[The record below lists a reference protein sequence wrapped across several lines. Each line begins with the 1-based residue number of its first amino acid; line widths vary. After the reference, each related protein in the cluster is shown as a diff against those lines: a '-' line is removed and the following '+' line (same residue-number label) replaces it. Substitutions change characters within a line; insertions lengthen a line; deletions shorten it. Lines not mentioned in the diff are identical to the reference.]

1 MGKQIWLQDG
11 NIFSQGSAT
20 TVSHP
25 EGLPKGI
32 YEVKLS
38 MTGFY
43 LSKIAES
50 FTFDYKLYGLN
61 QKFIDYVLKTYEN
74 TTGNLG
80 VLLDGIKG
88 TGKTVT
94 AKELCNRLQ
103 LPVILV
109 QSMGSDT
116 NSKLIK
122 YLSTSINF
130 DCIFFFDEYEKEFKN
145 SSDVLSFMDGTYN
158 SIYRKVFL
166 LTTNELNVDPNLLGR
181 PSRIRYKKS
190 FNNLSEEVTRE
201 ILNDILEDKTA
212 IEKVIELT
220 YSMNI
225 ITIDLIKAIAT
236 EINIHG
242 IESLPDIKETFNI
255 EFSRFIYLYREVQ
268 VRHCD
273 LKFTPENLNNLL
285 KIYNKYKELKK
296 KDWENCSN
304 EEREFYNEWAS
315 KFNESYGSTIE
326 DKELKHLETGDYFV
340 DDRILIVNVAE
351 KYVVTMTDYGYIRI
365 YLINSY
371 YSTSKAT
378 GLVNYKL

>member
-11 NIFSQGSAT
+11 NTFSQGSST
-20 TVSHP
+20 TISHP

-38 MTGFY
+38 LTGFY

-80 VLLDGIKG
+80 ILLDGIKG
-88 TGKTVT
+88 TGKTVV
-94 AKELCNRLQ
+94 AKELCNHLQ

-109 QSMGSDT
+109 QSMDDDT
-116 NSKLIK
+116 NDKLIK
-122 YLSTSINF
+122 YLSTAINF

-166 LTTNELNVDPNLLGR
+166 LTTNELNVDSNLLGR

-190 FNNLSEEVTRE
+190 FNNLSEEITRE

-220 YSMNI
+220 HSMNI

-242 IESLPDIKETFNI
+242 IESLPDIKEIFNI
-255 EFSRFIYLYREVQ
+255 EFSRFTYLYRVIQ
-268 VRHCD
+268 VRNYE
-273 LKFTPENLNNLL
+273 LELTSENIKNLL
-285 KIYNKYKELKK
+285 KTYNDYKELGK
-296 KDWENCSN
+296 KDLEKLSN
-304 EEREFYNEWAS
+304 EER
-315 KFNESYGSTIE
+315 KFSSECYTKFSDDFGSTTE
-326 DKELKHLETGDYFV
+326 DKELKYLEPGDYFE

-351 KYVVTMTDYGYIRI
+351 KYIVTMTDYGYIRI
-365 YLINSY
+365 YLINSC
-371 YSTSKAT
+371 YSASKAT

>member
-11 NIFSQGSAT
+11 NIFNQGSAT

-38 MTGFY
+38 MAGFY

-61 QKFIDYVLKTYEN
+61 KKFIDYVLKTYEN

-88 TGKTVT
+88 TGKTVV

-116 NSKLIK
+116 NDKLIK
-122 YLSTSINF
+122 YLSTAIDF
-130 DCIFFFDEYEKEFKN
+130 DCIFFFDEYEKEFKD

-190 FNNLSEEVTRE
+190 FGNLSEEVTRE
-201 ILNDILEDKTA
+201 ILNDILKDKTA

-220 YSMNI
+220 HSMNI

-242 IESLPDIKETFNI
+242 AEALPDIKETFNI
-255 EFSRFIYLYREVQ
+255 EFSKFSYLYKVIQ
-268 VRHCD
+268 VRHYNVE
-273 LKFTPENLNNLL
+273 FTPENIKNLL
-285 KIYNKYKELKK
+285 QTYRSYKELRKR
-296 KDWENCSN
+296 DWEEYSDEEKKFSN
-304 EEREFYNEWAS
+304 TWSTRFS
-315 KFNESYGSTIE
+315 DDFGSTIE
-326 DKELKHLETGDYFV
+326 DKEFKYLKPGDYFE
-340 DDRILIVNVAE
+340 DDRILIINTEE
-351 KYVVTMTDYGYIRI
+351 KYLVTMTEYGYVRI
-365 YLINSY
+365 YLINSC
-371 YSTSKAT
+371 YSASKAT
-378 GLVNYKL
+378 GLINCKL

>member
-11 NIFSQGSAT
+11 NVFSQGSAT

-32 YEVKLS
+32 YEVKVS

-61 QKFIDYVLKTYEN
+61 QKFIDYVLKTYKN

-94 AKELCNRLQ
+94 AKELCNHLQ

-109 QSMGSDT
+109 QSMGDSND
-116 NSKLIK
+116 KLIK
-122 YLSTSINF
+122 YLSTTINF

-158 SIYRKVFL
+158 SIYRKIFL

-190 FNNLSEEVTRE
+190 FSNLSEEVTRE

-220 YSMNI
+220 HSMNI
-225 ITIDLIKAIAT
+225 ITIDLIKTIAT

-242 IESLPDIKETFNI
+242 VKALPDIKETFNI
-255 EFSRFIYLYREVQ
+255 EFSRFTYLYREVQ

-273 LKFTPENLNNLL
+273 LKFTPENIKDIL
-285 KIYNKYKELKK
+285 KTFYKFKEIKK
-296 KDWENCSN
+296 KDWE
-304 EEREFYNEWAS
+304 
-315 KFNESYGSTIE
+315 K
-326 DKELKHLETGDYFV
+326 
-340 DDRILIVNVAE
+340 IL
-351 KYVVTMTDYGYIRI
+351 
-365 YLINSY
+365 
-371 YSTSKAT
+371 
-378 GLVNYKL
+378 

>member
-11 NIFSQGSAT
+11 NTFSQGSST

-38 MTGFY
+38 MAGFY

-94 AKELCNRLQ
+94 AKELCNHLQ

-109 QSMGSDT
+109 QSMGGDT
-116 NSKLIK
+116 NGKLIK
-122 YLSTSINF
+122 YLSTAIDF

-190 FNNLSEEVTRE
+190 FSNLSEEVTRE

-220 YSMNI
+220 HSMNI

-242 IESLPDIKETFNI
+242 VESLPDIKETFNI
-255 EFSRFIYLYREVQ
+255 EFSRFSYLYREVQ

-273 LKFTPENLNNLL
+273 LKFTPENINNLL
-285 KIYNKYKELKK
+285 KIYNKYRELKK
-296 KDWENCSN
+296 KDWENRSH

-315 KFNESYGSTIE
+315 KFNEDYGSTTE
-326 DKELKHLETGDYFV
+326 DKELKYLEPGDYFV
-340 DDRILIVNVAE
+340 DDRILMVNAAE
-351 KYVVTMTDYGYIRI
+351 KYVVTISDYGYIRI
-365 YLINSY
+365 YLIKSC
-371 YSTSKAT
+371 YSASKAT

>member
-11 NIFSQGSAT
+11 NVFSQGSAT

-32 YEVKLS
+32 YEVKVS

-94 AKELCNRLQ
+94 AKELCNHLQ

-109 QSMGSDT
+109 QSMGDSND
-116 NSKLIK
+116 KLIK
-122 YLSTSINF
+122 YLSTTINF

-158 SIYRKVFL
+158 SIYRKIFL

-190 FNNLSEEVTRE
+190 FSNLSEEVTRE
-201 ILNDILEDKTA
+201 ILNDILKDKTA

-220 YSMNI
+220 HSMNI

-242 IESLPDIKETFNI
+242 VEALPDIKETFNI
-255 EFSRFIYLYREVQ
+255 EFSRFTYLYREVQ

-273 LKFTPENLNNLL
+273 LKFTPENIKSIL
-285 KIYNKYKELKK
+285 KAFYKFKEIKK
-296 KDWENCSN
+296 KDWGKYTCK
-304 EEREFYNEWAS
+304 ERKFYNEWS
-315 KFNESYGSTIE
+315 VKFSEDYGSTTE
-326 DKELKHLETGDYFV
+326 DKELKYLEPGDRFE
-340 DDRILIVNVAE
+340 DDRILMVSIKE

-365 YLINSY
+365 YIINSC
-371 YSTSKAT
+371 YSASKAT
-378 GLVNYKL
+378 GLVNYEL

>member
-1 MGKQIWLQDG
+1 MITIL
-11 NIFSQGSAT
+11 
-20 TVSHP
+20 
-25 EGLPKGI
+25 
-32 YEVKLS
+32 
-38 MTGFY
+38 
-43 LSKIAES
+43 
-50 FTFDYKLYGLN
+50 
-61 QKFIDYVLKTYEN
+61 
-74 TTGNLG
+74 
-80 VLLDGIKG
+80 
-88 TGKTVT
+88 KTVT

-109 QSMGSDT
+109 QSMGNDT

-122 YLSTSINF
+122 YLSTSIDF

-220 YSMNI
+220 HSMNI

-242 IESLPDIKETFNI
+242 VESLPDIKETFNI
-255 EFSRFIYLYREVQ
+255 EFSRFTYLYREIQ

-296 KDWENCSN
+296 KDWENRSN

-315 KFNESYGSTIE
+315 KFNEDYGSTTE
-326 DKELKHLETGDYFV
+326 DKELKYLETGDYFV
-340 DDRILIVNVAE
+340 DDRILMVNVVE

-365 YLINSY
+365 YLINSC

>member
-11 NIFSQGSAT
+11 NVFSQGSAT

-32 YEVKLS
+32 YEVKVS

-61 QKFIDYVLKTYEN
+61 QKFIDYVLRTYEN

-88 TGKTVT
+88 TGKTVV

-109 QSMGSDT
+109 QSMGVDT

-122 YLSTSINF
+122 YLSTSIDF

-190 FNNLSEEVTRE
+190 FSNLSEEVTRE

-220 YSMNI
+220 HSMNI

-242 IESLPDIKETFNI
+242 VEALPNIKETFNI
-255 EFSRFIYLYREVQ
+255 EFSRFTYLYREVQ
-268 VRHCD
+268 IRHCD
-273 LKFTPENLNNLL
+273 LKFTPENINNIL
-285 KIYNKYKELKK
+285 KAFYKFKEIKK
-296 KDWENCSN
+296 KDWEKHTS
-304 EEREFYNEWAS
+304 EENKFYDEWS
-315 KFNESYGSTIE
+315 TKFSEDYGSTTE
-326 DKELKHLETGDYFV
+326 DKELKYLEPGDYFE
-340 DDRILIVNVAE
+340 DDRILMVSIKE
-351 KYVVTMTDYGYIRI
+351 KYVVTMTDYGNIRI
-365 YLINSY
+365 YIINSC

-378 GLVNYKL
+378 GLVNYEL

>member
-11 NIFSQGSAT
+11 NIFNQGSAT

-38 MTGFY
+38 IAGFY

-61 QKFIDYVLKTYEN
+61 KKFIDYVLKTYEN

-88 TGKTVT
+88 TGKTVV

-116 NSKLIK
+116 NDKLIK
-122 YLSTSINF
+122 YLSTAIDF
-130 DCIFFFDEYEKEFKN
+130 DCIFFFDEYEKEFKD

-158 SIYRKVFL
+158 SIYRKIFL
-166 LTTNELNVDPNLLGR
+166 LTTNELNVDSNLLGR

-190 FNNLSEEVTRE
+190 FGNLSEEVTRE
-201 ILNDILEDKTA
+201 LLNDILEDKTA

-220 YSMNI
+220 HSMNI

-255 EFSRFIYLYREVQ
+255 EFSSFAYLYREIQ
-268 VRHCD
+268 LRHCD
-273 LKFTPENLNNLL
+273 LKFTPENIDNIL
-285 KIYNKYKELKK
+285 KTYNKYKELKK
-296 KDWENCSN
+296 KDWEKYSD
-304 EEREFYNEWAS
+304 EEKMFNAEWSAIFS
-315 KFNESYGSTIE
+315 EDYGSTIE
-326 DKELKHLETGDYFV
+326 DKELKYLKPGDCF
-340 DDRILIVNVAE
+340 DDQRILMVNTKE
-351 KYVVTMTDYGYIRI
+351 KYIVTMTDYGYIII
-365 YLINSY
+365 YLINSC

>member
-32 YEVKLS
+32 YEVKVS

-88 TGKTVT
+88 TGKTVV

-103 LPVILV
+103 LPVVLV

-122 YLSTSINF
+122 YLSTSIDF

-166 LTTNELNVDPNLLGR
+166 LTTNELDVDPNLLGR

-190 FNNLSEEVTRE
+190 FSNLSEEVTRE

-220 YSMNI
+220 HSMNI

-242 IESLPDIKETFNI
+242 VEALPNIKETFNI
-255 EFSRFIYLYREVQ
+255 EFSRFTYLYREVQ
-268 VRHCD
+268 IRHCD
-273 LKFTPENLNNLL
+273 LEFTPENINNIL
-285 KIYNKYKELKK
+285 KAFYKFKEIKK
-296 KDWENCSN
+296 KDWEKHTS
-304 EEREFYNEWAS
+304 EES
-315 KFNESYGSTIE
+315 KFYDEWSTKFSEDYGSTTE
-326 DKELKHLETGDYFV
+326 DKELKYLEPGDYFE
-340 DDRILIVNVAE
+340 DDRILMVSIKE
-351 KYVVTMTDYGYIRI
+351 KYVVTMTDYGNIRI
-365 YLINSY
+365 YIINSC

>member
-11 NIFSQGSAT
+11 NIFNQGSAT

-80 VLLDGIKG
+80 ILLDGIKG
-88 TGKTVT
+88 TGKTVV

-116 NSKLIK
+116 NDKLIK
-122 YLSTSINF
+122 YLSTAIDF
-130 DCIFFFDEYEKEFKN
+130 DCIFFFDEYEKEFKD

-166 LTTNELNVDPNLLGR
+166 LTTNELNVDSNLLGR

-190 FNNLSEEVTRE
+190 FGNLSEEVTRE

-220 YSMNI
+220 HSMNI

-242 IESLPDIKETFNI
+242 AEALPDIKETFNI
-255 EFSRFIYLYREVQ
+255 EFSKFSYLYKIIQ
-268 VRHCD
+268 VRHYNVE
-273 LKFTPENLNNLL
+273 FTPENIKNLL
-285 KIYNKYKELKK
+285 QTYRNYKELRKR
-296 KDWENCSN
+296 DWEEYSKEEKEFSN
-304 EEREFYNEWAS
+304 TWSTIFS
-315 KFNESYGSTIE
+315 DDFGSTIE
-326 DKELKHLETGDYFV
+326 DKEFKYLKPGDYFE
-340 DDRILIVNVAE
+340 DDRILIINTEE
-351 KYVVTMTDYGYIRI
+351 KYLVTMTEYGYVRI
-365 YLINSY
+365 YLINSC
-371 YSTSKAT
+371 YSASKAT
-378 GLVNYKL
+378 GLINCKL

>member
-38 MTGFY
+38 MAGFY

-80 VLLDGIKG
+80 ILLDGIKG

-109 QSMGSDT
+109 QSMGGDT

-122 YLSTSINF
+122 YLSTAIDF

-190 FNNLSEEVTRE
+190 FGNLSEEVTRE

-220 YSMNI
+220 HSMNI

-242 IESLPDIKETFNI
+242 AESLSDIKETFNI
-255 EFSRFIYLYREVQ
+255 EFSRFSYLYREVQ

-273 LKFTPENLNNLL
+273 LKFTPENINNLL

-296 KDWENCSN
+296 KDWENRSH

-315 KFNESYGSTIE
+315 KFNEDYGSTTE
-326 DKELKHLETGDYFV
+326 DKELKYLEPGDYFE
-340 DDRILIVNVAE
+340 DDHILMVNVAE
-351 KYVVTMTDYGYIRI
+351 KYVVTMTDYGYIKI
-365 YLINSY
+365 YLINSC
-371 YSTSKAT
+371 YSASKAT

>member
-11 NIFSQGSAT
+11 NVFSQGSAT

-32 YEVKLS
+32 YEVKVS

-61 QKFIDYVLKTYEN
+61 QKFIDYVLRTYEN

-88 TGKTVT
+88 TGKTVV

-103 LPVILV
+103 LPVVLV

-122 YLSTSINF
+122 YLSTSIDF

-190 FNNLSEEVTRE
+190 FSNLSEEVTRE

-220 YSMNI
+220 HSMNI

-242 IESLPDIKETFNI
+242 VEALPNIKETFNI
-255 EFSRFIYLYREVQ
+255 EFSRFTYLYRKVQ
-268 VRHCD
+268 IRHCD
-273 LKFTPENLNNLL
+273 LKFTPENINNIL
-285 KIYNKYKELKK
+285 KAFYKFKEIKK
-296 KDWENCSN
+296 KDWEKHTS
-304 EEREFYNEWAS
+304 EES
-315 KFNESYGSTIE
+315 KFYDEWSTKFSEDYGSTTE
-326 DKELKHLETGDYFV
+326 DKELKYLEPGDYFE
-340 DDRILIVNVAE
+340 DDRILMVSIKE
-351 KYVVTMTDYGYIRI
+351 KYVVTMTDYGNIRI
-365 YLINSY
+365 YIINSC

-378 GLVNYKL
+378 GLVNYEL

>member
-38 MTGFY
+38 MAGFY

-116 NSKLIK
+116 NDKLIK
-122 YLSTSINF
+122 YLSTAIDF
-130 DCIFFFDEYEKEFKN
+130 DCIFFFDEYEKEFKD

-190 FNNLSEEVTRE
+190 FGNLSEEVTRE

-220 YSMNI
+220 HSMNI

-242 IESLPDIKETFNI
+242 AESLSDIKETFNI
-255 EFSRFIYLYREVQ
+255 EFSRFSYLYREVQ

-273 LKFTPENLNNLL
+273 LKFTPENINNLL

-296 KDWENCSN
+296 KDWENRSH

-315 KFNESYGSTIE
+315 KFNEDYGSTTE
-326 DKELKHLETGDYFV
+326 DKELKYLEPGDYFE
-340 DDRILIVNVAE
+340 DDHILMVNVAE
-351 KYVVTMTDYGYIRI
+351 KYVVTMTDYGYIKI
-365 YLINSY
+365 YLINSC
-371 YSTSKAT
+371 YSASKAT

>member
-11 NIFSQGSAT
+11 NIFNQGSAT

-94 AKELCNRLQ
+94 AKELCNNLQ

-109 QSMGSDT
+109 QSMGDSND
-116 NSKLIK
+116 KLIK
-122 YLSTSINF
+122 YLSTTINF
-130 DCIFFFDEYEKEFKN
+130 DCIFFFDEYEKEFKD

-166 LTTNELNVDPNLLGR
+166 LTTNELKVDPNLLGR

-190 FNNLSEEVTRE
+190 FSNLSEEVTRE
-201 ILNDILEDKTA
+201 ILNDILIDKTA
-212 IEKVIELT
+212 IERIIELT
-220 YSMNI
+220 HSMNI

-242 IESLPDIKETFNI
+242 AEALPDIKETFNI
-255 EFSRFIYLYREVQ
+255 EFSKFSYLYKVIQ
-268 VRHCD
+268 VRHYSVE
-273 LKFTPENLNNLL
+273 FTPENIKNLL
-285 KIYNKYKELKK
+285 QTYHKYRELRK
-296 KDWENCSN
+296 KDWEEYSD
-304 EEREFYNEWAS
+304 EER
-315 KFNESYGSTIE
+315 KFSNTWSVRFSDDFGTTIE
-326 DKELKHLETGDYFV
+326 DKEFKYLKPGDYFE
-340 DDRILIVNVAE
+340 DNRILIINTEE
-351 KYVVTMTDYGYIRI
+351 KYLVTMTEYGYIRI
-365 YLINSY
+365 YLINSC
-371 YSTSKAT
+371 YSASKAT
-378 GLVNYKL
+378 GLVNCKL

>member
-11 NIFSQGSAT
+11 NVFSQGSAT
-20 TVSHP
+20 TVYHP

-32 YEVKLS
+32 YEVKVS

-61 QKFIDYVLKTYEN
+61 QKFIDYVLRTYEN

-88 TGKTVT
+88 TGKTVV

-103 LPVILV
+103 LPVVLV
-109 QSMGSDT
+109 QSMGSNT

-122 YLSTSINF
+122 YLSTSIDF

-190 FNNLSEEVTRE
+190 FSNLSEEVTRE

-220 YSMNI
+220 HSMNI

-242 IESLPDIKETFNI
+242 VEALPNIKETFNI
-255 EFSRFIYLYREVQ
+255 EFSRFTYLYREVQ
-268 VRHCD
+268 IRHCD
-273 LKFTPENLNNLL
+273 LKFTPENINNIL
-285 KIYNKYKELKK
+285 KAFYKFKEIKK
-296 KDWENCSN
+296 KDWEKHTS
-304 EEREFYNEWAS
+304 EESKFYDEWS
-315 KFNESYGSTIE
+315 TKFNEDYGSTTE
-326 DKELKHLETGDYFV
+326 DKELKYLEPGDYFE
-340 DDRILIVNVAE
+340 DDRILMVSIKE
-351 KYVVTMTDYGYIRI
+351 KYVVTMTDYGNIRI
-365 YLINSY
+365 YIINSC

>member
-11 NIFSQGSAT
+11 NVFSQGSAT

-32 YEVKLS
+32 YEVKVS

-94 AKELCNRLQ
+94 AKELCNHLQ

-109 QSMGSDT
+109 QSMGDSND
-116 NSKLIK
+116 KLIK
-122 YLSTSINF
+122 YLSTTINF

-158 SIYRKVFL
+158 SIYRKIFL

-190 FNNLSEEVTRE
+190 FSNLSEEVTRE

-220 YSMNI
+220 HSMNI

-242 IESLPDIKETFNI
+242 VEALPDIKETFNI
-255 EFSRFIYLYREVQ
+255 EFSRFTYLYREVQ

-273 LKFTPENLNNLL
+273 LKFTPENIKSIL
-285 KIYNKYKELKK
+285 KDFYKFKEIKK
-296 KDWENCSN
+296 KDWEKYTR
-304 EEREFYNEWAS
+304 EERKFYNEWS
-315 KFNESYGSTIE
+315 PRFSEDYGSTTE
-326 DKELKHLETGDYFV
+326 DKELKYLEPGDRFE
-340 DDRILIVNVAE
+340 DDRILMVSIKE

-365 YLINSY
+365 YIINSC
-371 YSTSKAT
+371 YSASKAT
-378 GLVNYKL
+378 GLVNYEL

>member
-1 MGKQIWLQDG
+1 MSKQIWLQDG
-11 NIFSQGSAT
+11 NVFSQGSAT

-32 YEVKLS
+32 YEVKVS

-94 AKELCNRLQ
+94 AKELCNHLQ

-109 QSMGSDT
+109 QSMGDSND
-116 NSKLIK
+116 KLIK
-122 YLSTSINF
+122 YLSTTINF

-158 SIYRKVFL
+158 SIYRKIFL

-190 FNNLSEEVTRE
+190 FSNLSEEVTRE

-220 YSMNI
+220 HSMNI

-242 IESLPDIKETFNI
+242 VEALPDIKETFNI
-255 EFSRFIYLYREVQ
+255 EFSRFTYLYREVQ

-273 LKFTPENLNNLL
+273 LKFTPENIKDIL
-285 KIYNKYKELKK
+285 KTFYKFKEIKK
-296 KDWENCSN
+296 KDWEKYTR
-304 EEREFYNEWAS
+304 EERKFYNEWS
-315 KFNESYGSTIE
+315 VKFSEDYGSTTE
-326 DKELKHLETGDYFV
+326 DKELKYLEPGDRFE
-340 DDRILIVNVAE
+340 DDRILMVSIKE

-365 YLINSY
+365 YIINSC
-371 YSTSKAT
+371 YSASKAT
-378 GLVNYKL
+378 GLVNYEL

>member
-11 NIFSQGSAT
+11 NIFNQGSAT

-80 VLLDGIKG
+80 ILLDGIKG
-88 TGKTVT
+88 TGKTVV
-94 AKELCNRLQ
+94 AKELCNHLQ

-116 NSKLIK
+116 NDKLIK
-122 YLSTSINF
+122 YLSTAIDF
-130 DCIFFFDEYEKEFKN
+130 DCIFFFDEYEKEFKD

-166 LTTNELNVDPNLLGR
+166 LTTNELNVDSNLLGR

-190 FNNLSEEVTRE
+190 FGNLSEEVTRE

-220 YSMNI
+220 HSMNI

-242 IESLPDIKETFNI
+242 AEALPDIKETFNI
-255 EFSRFIYLYREVQ
+255 EFSKFSYLYKIIQ
-268 VRHCD
+268 VRHYNVE
-273 LKFTPENLNNLL
+273 FTPENIKNLL
-285 KIYNKYKELKK
+285 QTYRNYKELRKR
-296 KDWENCSN
+296 DWEEYSKEEKEFSN
-304 EEREFYNEWAS
+304 IWSTIFS
-315 KFNESYGSTIE
+315 DDFGSTIE
-326 DKELKHLETGDYFV
+326 DKEFKYLKPGDYFE
-340 DDRILIVNVAE
+340 DDRILIINTEE
-351 KYVVTMTDYGYIRI
+351 KYLVTITEYGYVRI
-365 YLINSY
+365 YLINSC
-371 YSTSKAT
+371 YSASKAT
-378 GLVNYKL
+378 GLINCKL

>member
-11 NIFSQGSAT
+11 NVFSQGSAT

-32 YEVKLS
+32 YEVKVS

-94 AKELCNRLQ
+94 AKELCNHLQ

-109 QSMGSDT
+109 QSMGDSND
-116 NSKLIK
+116 KLIK
-122 YLSTSINF
+122 YLSTTINF

-158 SIYRKVFL
+158 SIYRKIFL

-190 FNNLSEEVTRE
+190 FSNLSEEVTRE
-201 ILNDILEDKTA
+201 ILNDILKDKTA

-220 YSMNI
+220 HSMNI

-242 IESLPDIKETFNI
+242 VEALPDIKETFNI
-255 EFSRFIYLYREVQ
+255 EFSRFTYLYREVQ
-268 VRHCD
+268 VRYCD
-273 LKFTPENLNNLL
+273 LKFTPENIKSIL
-285 KIYNKYKELKK
+285 KDFYKFKEIKK
-296 KDWENCSN
+296 KDWEKYTR
-304 EEREFYNEWAS
+304 EERKFYNEWS
-315 KFNESYGSTIE
+315 PRFSEDYGSTTE
-326 DKELKHLETGDYFV
+326 DKELKYLEPGDRFE
-340 DDRILIVNVAE
+340 DERILMVSIKE

-365 YLINSY
+365 YIINSC
-371 YSTSKAT
+371 YSASKAT
-378 GLVNYKL
+378 GLVNYEL

>member
-11 NIFSQGSAT
+11 NIFSQGSST

-61 QKFIDYVLKTYEN
+61 QKFIDYVLKTYKN

-94 AKELCNRLQ
+94 AKELCNNLQ

-109 QSMGSDT
+109 QSMGDSND
-116 NSKLIK
+116 KLIK
-122 YLSTSINF
+122 YLSTAINF

-190 FNNLSEEVTRE
+190 FSNLPEEVTRE
-201 ILNDILEDKTA
+201 LLNDILEDKTA

-220 YSMNI
+220 HCMNI

-242 IESLPDIKETFNI
+242 AESLPYIKETFNI
-255 EFSRFIYLYREVQ
+255 EFSKFTYLYREIQ
-268 VRHCD
+268 LRHCD
-273 LKFTPENLNNLL
+273 LKFTPENIDNIL
-285 KIYNKYKELKK
+285 KTYHKYKELKK
-296 KDWENCSN
+296 KDWEKYSD
-304 EEREFYNEWAS
+304 EERMFSAKWSAIFS
-315 KFNESYGSTIE
+315 DDYGSTIE
-326 DKELKHLETGDYFV
+326 DKELKYLKSGDYFE
-340 DDRILIVNVAE
+340 DQRILMVNTKE
-351 KYVVTMTDYGYIRI
+351 KYIVTMTDYGYIII
-365 YLINSY
+365 YLIKSC
-371 YSTSKAT
+371 YSASRAT
-378 GLVNYKL
+378 GLVNYEL

>member
-11 NIFSQGSAT
+11 NVFSQGSAT

-32 YEVKLS
+32 YEVKVS

-94 AKELCNRLQ
+94 AKELCNNLQ

-109 QSMGSDT
+109 QSMGDSND
-116 NSKLIK
+116 KLIK
-122 YLSTSINF
+122 YLSTTINF

-158 SIYRKVFL
+158 SIYRKIFL

-190 FNNLSEEVTRE
+190 FSNLSEEVTRE
-201 ILNDILEDKTA
+201 ILNDILKDKTA

-242 IESLPDIKETFNI
+242 VEALPDIKETFNI
-255 EFSRFIYLYREVQ
+255 EFSRFTYLYREVQ

-273 LKFTPENLNNLL
+273 LKFTPENIKSIL
-285 KIYNKYKELKK
+285 KTFYKFKEIKK
-296 KDWENCSN
+296 KDWEKYTR
-304 EEREFYNEWAS
+304 EERKFYNEWS
-315 KFNESYGSTIE
+315 VKFSEDYGSTTE
-326 DKELKHLETGDYFV
+326 DKELKYLEPGDRFE
-340 DDRILIVNVAE
+340 DDRILMVSIKE

-365 YLINSY
+365 YIINSC
-371 YSTSKAT
+371 YSTNKAT
-378 GLVNYKL
+378 GLVNYEL

>member
-11 NIFSQGSAT
+11 NVFSQGSAT

-32 YEVKLS
+32 YEVKVS

-88 TGKTVT
+88 TGKTVV

-103 LPVILV
+103 LPVVLV

-122 YLSTSINF
+122 YLSTSIDF

-190 FNNLSEEVTRE
+190 FSNLSEEVTRE

-220 YSMNI
+220 HSMNI

-242 IESLPDIKETFNI
+242 VEALPNIKETFNI
-255 EFSRFIYLYREVQ
+255 EFSRFTYLYREVQ
-268 VRHCD
+268 IRHCD
-273 LKFTPENLNNLL
+273 LKFTPENINNIL
-285 KIYNKYKELKK
+285 KAFYKFKEIKK
-296 KDWENCSN
+296 KDWEKHTS
-304 EEREFYNEWAS
+304 EESKFYDEWS
-315 KFNESYGSTIE
+315 TKFNEDYGSTTE
-326 DKELKHLETGDYFV
+326 DKELKYLEPGDYFE
-340 DDRILIVNVAE
+340 DDRILMVSIKE
-351 KYVVTMTDYGYIRI
+351 KYVVTMTDYGNIRI
-365 YLINSY
+365 YIINSC

-378 GLVNYKL
+378 GLVNYEL

>member
-11 NIFSQGSAT
+11 NTFSQGSST

-80 VLLDGIKG
+80 ILLDGIKG
-88 TGKTVT
+88 TGKTVV
-94 AKELCNRLQ
+94 AKKLCNHLQ

-109 QSMGSDT
+109 QSMGNDT
-116 NSKLIK
+116 NNKLIK
-122 YLSTSINF
+122 YLSTSIDFN
-130 DCIFFFDEYEKEFKN
+130 CIFFFDEYEKEFED

-158 SIYRKVFL
+158 SIYRRVFL
-166 LTTNELNVDPNLLGR
+166 LTTNELKVDSNLLGR

-190 FNNLSEEVTRE
+190 FDNLPEEITRE
-201 ILNDILEDKTA
+201 ILNAILEDKNA

-220 YSMNI
+220 HSMNI

-242 IESLPDIKETFNI
+242 VEALPDIKETFNI
-255 EFSRFIYLYREVQ
+255 EFSKFSYLYKVIQ
-268 VRHCD
+268 VRHYNVE
-273 LKFTPENLNNLL
+273 FTPENIKNLL
-285 KIYNKYKELKK
+285 QTYRNYKELRKR
-296 KDWENCSN
+296 DWEEYSDEEKKFSN
-304 EEREFYNEWAS
+304 TWSTRFS
-315 KFNESYGSTIE
+315 DDFGSTIE
-326 DKELKHLETGDYFV
+326 DKEFKYLKPGDYFE
-340 DDRILIVNVAE
+340 DDRILIINTEE
-351 KYVVTMTDYGYIRI
+351 KYLVTMTEYGYVRI
-365 YLINSY
+365 YLINSC
-371 YSTSKAT
+371 YSASKAT
-378 GLVNYKL
+378 GLINCKL

>member
-11 NIFSQGSAT
+11 NVFSQGSAT

-32 YEVKLS
+32 YEVKVS
-38 MTGFY
+38 MTEFY

-61 QKFIDYVLKTYEN
+61 QKFIDYVLRTYEN

-88 TGKTVT
+88 TGKTVV

-103 LPVILV
+103 LPVVLV

-122 YLSTSINF
+122 YLSTSIDF

-190 FNNLSEEVTRE
+190 FSNLSEEVTRE

-220 YSMNI
+220 HSMNI

-242 IESLPDIKETFNI
+242 VEALPDIKETFNI
-255 EFSRFIYLYREVQ
+255 EFSRFTYLYREVQ
-268 VRHCD
+268 IRHCD
-273 LKFTPENLNNLL
+273 LKFTPENINNIL
-285 KIYNKYKELKK
+285 KAFYKFKEIKK
-296 KDWENCSN
+296 KDWEKHTS
-304 EEREFYNEWAS
+304 EESKFYDEWS
-315 KFNESYGSTIE
+315 TKFNEDYGSTTE
-326 DKELKHLETGDYFV
+326 DKELKYLEPGDYFE
-340 DDRILIVNVAE
+340 DDRILMVSIKE
-351 KYVVTMTDYGYIRI
+351 KYVVTMTDYGNIRI
-365 YLINSY
+365 YIINSC

-378 GLVNYKL
+378 GLVNYEL

>member
-94 AKELCNRLQ
+94 AKELCNCLQ

-109 QSMGSDT
+109 QSMGDDT

-122 YLSTSINF
+122 YLSTSIDF

-166 LTTNELNVDPNLLGR
+166 LTTNELNVDQNLLGR

-220 YSMNI
+220 HSMNI

-242 IESLPDIKETFNI
+242 VESLPDIKETFNI
-255 EFSRFIYLYREVQ
+255 EFSRFTYLYREIQ

-285 KIYNKYKELKK
+285 KIYNKYRELKK
-296 KDWENCSN
+296 KDWENHSN

-315 KFNESYGSTIE
+315 KFNEDYGSTTE
-326 DKELKHLETGDYFV
+326 DKELKYLETGDYFV
-340 DDRILIVNVAE
+340 DDRILMINVAE

-365 YLINSY
+365 YLINSC

-378 GLVNYKL
+378 GIVNYKL

>member
-1 MGKQIWLQDG
+1 MSKQIWLQDG
-11 NIFSQGSAT
+11 NVFSQGSAT

-25 EGLPKGI
+25 EGLPKGV
-32 YEVKLS
+32 YEVKVS

-94 AKELCNRLQ
+94 AKELCNNLQ

-109 QSMGSDT
+109 QSMGDSND
-116 NSKLIK
+116 KLIK
-122 YLSTSINF
+122 YLSTTINF
-130 DCIFFFDEYEKEFKN
+130 DCIFFFDEYEKEFKD

-158 SIYRKVFL
+158 SIYRKIFL
-166 LTTNELNVDPNLLGR
+166 LTTNELKVDPNLLGR

-190 FNNLSEEVTRE
+190 FSNLSEEVTKE

-220 YSMNI
+220 HSMNI

-242 IESLPDIKETFNI
+242 VEALPDIKETFNI
-255 EFSRFIYLYREVQ
+255 EFSKFTYMYREVQ
-268 VRHCD
+268 IGCCD
-273 LKFTPENLNNLL
+273 LKFTPENIKDIL
-285 KIYNKYKELKK
+285 KTFYKFKELKK
-296 KDWENCSN
+296 KDWEKYTR
-304 EEREFYNEWAS
+304 EERKLYNEWS
-315 KFNESYGSTIE
+315 TKFSEDYGSTTE
-326 DKELKHLETGDYFV
+326 DKELKYLEPGDRFEE
-340 DDRILIVNVAE
+340 DRILMVSIKE

-365 YLINSY
+365 YLINSC

-378 GLVNYKL
+378 GLVNYEL

>member
-11 NIFSQGSAT
+11 NTFSQGSST

-25 EGLPKGI
+25 KGLPKGI
-32 YEVKLS
+32 YEVKES

-80 VLLDGIKG
+80 ILLDGIKG
-88 TGKTVT
+88 TGKTVV
-94 AKELCNRLQ
+94 AKELCNHLQ

-109 QSMGSDT
+109 QSIGRDT
-116 NSKLIK
+116 NSKLIE
-122 YLSTSINF
+122 YLSTAINF
-130 DCIFFFDEYEKEFKN
+130 NCIFFFDEYEKEFED

-158 SIYRKVFL
+158 SIYRRVFL
-166 LTTNELNVDPNLLGR
+166 LTTNELKVDSNLLGR

-190 FNNLSEEVTRE
+190 FDNLPEEITRE
-201 ILNDILEDKTA
+201 ILNDILEDKNA

-220 YSMNI
+220 HSMNI

-242 IESLPDIKETFNI
+242 IEALPYIKETFNI
-255 EFSRFIYLYREVQ
+255 EFSKFSYLYRVIQ
-268 VRHCD
+268 VRNCELD
-273 LKFTPENLNNLL
+273 LTSENIKTLL
-285 KIYNKYKELKK
+285 KTYNDCKELEK
-296 KDWENCSN
+296 KDFKNLSN
-304 EEREFYNEWAS
+304 EERKFINECHT
-315 KFNESYGSTIE
+315 KFSDNFGSTIE
-326 DKELKHLETGDYFV
+326 DKELKYPKPGDYFEE
-340 DDRILIVNVAE
+340 DHILIINTKE
-351 KYVVTMTDYGYIRI
+351 KYLVTMTEYGNARI
-365 YLINSY
+365 YLINSC
-371 YSTSKAT
+371 YSASKAT

>member
-11 NIFSQGSAT
+11 NVFSQGSAT

-32 YEVKLS
+32 YEVKVS

-61 QKFIDYVLKTYEN
+61 QKFIDYVLRTYEN

-88 TGKTVT
+88 TGKTVV

-103 LPVILV
+103 LPVVLV

-122 YLSTSINF
+122 YLSTSIDF

-190 FNNLSEEVTRE
+190 FSNLSEEVTRE

-220 YSMNI
+220 HSMNI

-242 IESLPDIKETFNI
+242 VEALPNIKETFNI
-255 EFSRFIYLYREVQ
+255 EFSRFTYLYREVQ
-268 VRHCD
+268 IRHCD
-273 LKFTPENLNNLL
+273 LEFTPENINNIL
-285 KIYNKYKELKK
+285 KAFYKFKEIKK
-296 KDWENCSN
+296 KDWEKYTS
-304 EEREFYNEWAS
+304 EERKFYNEWS
-315 KFNESYGSTIE
+315 PKFNEDYGSTTE
-326 DKELKHLETGDYFV
+326 DKELKYLEPGDYFE
-340 DDRILIVNVAE
+340 DDRILMVSIKE
-351 KYVVTMTDYGYIRI
+351 KYVVTMTDYGNIRI
-365 YLINSY
+365 YIINSC

>member
-11 NIFSQGSAT
+11 NVFSQGSAT

-32 YEVKLS
+32 YEVKVS

-61 QKFIDYVLKTYEN
+61 QKFIDYVLKTYKN

-94 AKELCNRLQ
+94 AKELCNHLQ

-109 QSMGSDT
+109 QSMGDSND
-116 NSKLIK
+116 KLIK
-122 YLSTSINF
+122 YLSTTINF

-158 SIYRKVFL
+158 SIYRKIFL

-190 FNNLSEEVTRE
+190 FSNLSEEVTRE

-220 YSMNI
+220 HSMNI

-242 IESLPDIKETFNI
+242 VEALPDIKETFNI
-255 EFSRFIYLYREVQ
+255 EFSRFTYLYREVQ

-273 LKFTPENLNNLL
+273 LKFTPENIKSIL
-285 KIYNKYKELKK
+285 KDFYKFKEIKK
-296 KDWENCSN
+296 KDWEKYTR
-304 EEREFYNEWAS
+304 EERKFYNEWS
-315 KFNESYGSTIE
+315 PRFSEDYGSTTE
-326 DKELKHLETGDYFV
+326 DKELKYLEPGDRFE
-340 DDRILIVNVAE
+340 DDRILMVSIKE

-365 YLINSY
+365 YIINSC

-378 GLVNYKL
+378 GLVNYEL

>member
-88 TGKTVT
+88 SGKTVV
-94 AKELCNRLQ
+94 AKELCNHLQ

-116 NSKLIK
+116 NDKLIK
-122 YLSTSINF
+122 YLSTAIDF
-130 DCIFFFDEYEKEFKN
+130 DCIFFFDEYEKEFKK
-145 SSDVLSFMDGTYN
+145 SSDILSFMDGIYN

-190 FNNLSEEVTRE
+190 FGNLPEEVTRE

-220 YSMNI
+220 HSMNI

-242 IESLPDIKETFNI
+242 AEALPDIKETFNI
-255 EFSRFIYLYREVQ
+255 EFSKFSYLYKVIQ
-268 VRHCD
+268 VSHYNIE
-273 LKFTPENLNNLL
+273 FTPENIKNLL
-285 KIYNKYKELKK
+285 QTYRNYKELRKR
-296 KDWENCSN
+296 DWDEYSD
-304 EEREFYNEWAS
+304 EER
-315 KFNESYGSTIE
+315 KFSNTWSVRFSDDFGSTVE
-326 DKELKHLETGDYFV
+326 DKELKYLKPGDYFS
-340 DDRILIVNVAE
+340 DDRILLINAKE
-351 KYVVTMTDYGYIRI
+351 KYLVTITDYGYIRI
-365 YLINSY
+365 YLINSC
-371 YSTSKAT
+371 YSASKAT
-378 GLVNYKL
+378 GLINCKL

>member
-94 AKELCNRLQ
+94 AKELCNHLQ

-109 QSMGSDT
+109 QSMGGDT
-116 NSKLIK
+116 NGKLIK
-122 YLSTSINF
+122 YLSTAIDF

-190 FNNLSEEVTRE
+190 FGNLSEEVTRE

-220 YSMNI
+220 HSMNI

-242 IESLPDIKETFNI
+242 AESLPDIKETFNI
-255 EFSRFIYLYREVQ
+255 EFSRFSYLYREVQ

-273 LKFTPENLNNLL
+273 LKFTPENINNLL

-296 KDWENCSN
+296 KDWENRSN

-315 KFNESYGSTIE
+315 KFNEDYGSTTE
-326 DKELKHLETGDYFV
+326 DKELKYLEPGDYFE
-340 DDRILIVNVAE
+340 DDHILMVNVAE
-351 KYVVTMTDYGYIRI
+351 KYVVTMTDYGYIKI
-365 YLINSY
+365 YLINSC
-371 YSTSKAT
+371 YSASKAT